1 MKLKFVFIQLVSESI
16 SNYGEGESI
25 ISDVNKKALSIVTV
39 QTEQLNL
46 NVFFSFKK

>member
-1 MKLKFVFIQLVSESI
+1 MKSKSVFIQLVSESI

-25 ISDVNKKALSIVTV
+25 MSDVNKKALSIVTV

-46 NVFFSFKK
+46 NVFG